1 MLELELFQLLYL
13 FIITII
19 VSLIAKQ
26 IKFPYT
32 IALVLIG
39 FLISVLN
46 LPIKFVFNPEV
57 IFFIFLPPLI
67 FEGAYHMDFQELK
80 RNIKPISAFAI
91 FGVLLSTFFVG
102 FLLNKFL
109 GFPWHTAFLFGAI
122 ISPTDPISVLAIFK
136 KVRVPK
142 RLSVIL
148 EGESIFNDGVG
159 IVLFRII
166 LGLIA
171 TGTFSIINS
180 ISGFLASSVE
190 GIVLGI
196 AVGLLAVEIIKKVDD
211 HLLELLITIIVAYG
225 CFLLGDS
232 FHISGIVAIA
242 VAGLIIGDKKTK
254 IMKPSAQ
261 ISIFTFWEFAVFIVN
276 SLIFLLIGLKLR
288 IGTFISNFS
297 LILAVSLIV
306 LLSRFLSVYL
316 LSGILNRFNQKITKK
331 WKFVI
336 SMGGLRGS
344 IPIALALSLPITF
357 EYYDIFASVI
367 FGVVVISI
375 VFGGLSLIPIIDK
388 LKLRK
393 RADIE
398 FEYEYNV
405 GKIIG
410 YRSSLEELERL
421 LNSGRISK
429 KVFENIKSNYIKKL
443 KETEVKVDDLFLKE
457 ENINKNQSL
466 IIMRSLLLSQ
476 KSAIKEAEINGLIS
490 IKISRQLINDIDTKL
505 SEIEIKLE
513 ELL

>member
-1 MLELELFQLLYL
+1 M
-13 FIITII
+13 
-19 VSLIAKQ
+19 
-26 IKFPYT
+26 
-32 IALVLIG
+32 
-39 FLISVLN
+39 
-46 LPIKFVFNPEV
+46 
-57 IFFIFLPPLI
+57 
-67 FEGAYHMDFQELK
+67 
-80 RNIKPISAFAI
+80 
-91 FGVLLSTFFVG
+91 
-102 FLLNKFL
+102 
-109 GFPWHTAFLFGAI
+109 
-122 ISPTDPISVLAIFK
+122 
-136 KVRVPK
+136 
-142 RLSVIL
+142 
-148 EGESIFNDGVG
+148 
-159 IVLFRII
+159 
-166 LGLIA
+166 
-171 TGTFSIINS
+171 
-180 ISGFLASSVE
+180 
-190 GIVLGI
+190 
-196 AVGLLAVEIIKKVDD
+196 
-211 HLLELLITIIVAYG
+211 
-225 CFLLGDS
+225 
-232 FHISGIVAIA
+232 
-242 VAGLIIGDKKTK
+242 
-254 IMKPSAQ
+254 
-261 ISIFTFWEFAVFIVN
+261 
-276 SLIFLLIGLKLR
+276 
-288 IGTFISNFS
+288 
-297 LILAVSLIV
+297 
-306 LLSRFLSVYL
+306 
-316 LSGILNRFNQKITKK
+316 
-331 WKFVI
+331 
-336 SMGGLRGS
+336 RGS

-367 FGVVVISI
+367 FGVVAISI